1 SRDRGVA
8 GRAFIGQIYSSAI
21 YTSSTGLMI
30 IKRIRHQSLAPLYRA
45 SCGALFLP
53 RRSAKCSTVRP
64 ESSAM
69 PISRRQ
75 LIATAGRS
83 VLAGVSPACR
93 GVARLV
99 PAGGE
104 VEAPAGWDAVR
115 RQFNL
120 SPDYT
125 HLSQFF
131 IVSHPRPVREA
142 IERYRRAID
151 DNPFLVV
158 ERGMFDA
165 EDNLPLHV

>member
-1 SRDRGVA
+1 MVGGVTPARRQTSRIDSPSSPRLASNASAASRIERRVASDSRSRERGVA

-30 IKRIRHQSLAPLYRA
+30 IKRIRYQSLAPLYQA
-45 SCGALFLP
+45 SCGATFLP
-53 RRSAKCSTVRP
+53 WRSSKCSTVRP
-64 ESSAM
+64 EPSAM

-75 LIATAGRS
+75 LIATAGWS

-125 HLSQFF
+125 HLS
-131 IVSHPRPVREA
+131 
-142 IERYRRAID
+142 
-151 DNPFLVV
+151 
-158 ERGMFDA
+158 
-165 EDNLPLHV
+165 